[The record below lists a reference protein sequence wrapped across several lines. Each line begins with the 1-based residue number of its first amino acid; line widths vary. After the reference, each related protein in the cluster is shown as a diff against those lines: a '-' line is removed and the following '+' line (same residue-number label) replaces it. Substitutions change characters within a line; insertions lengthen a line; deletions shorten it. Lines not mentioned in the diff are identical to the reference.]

1 MCSWS
6 MLVIKILRGASSGPG
21 RNITEGAG
29 WKVVREVELWEATG
43 VETNCG
49 ILKKIWE
56 KSFMT
61 LFSIKEQLLL

>member
-1 MCSWS
+1 M
-6 MLVIKILRGASSGPG
+6 RGASSGPG
-21 RNITEGAG
+21 QYITEGAG
-29 WKVVREVELWEATG
+29 WKVVREEELWKATG

-56 KSFMT
+56 KSVMT